1 MIQTSSRKRKK
12 LSRNQSVIPQTAVA
26 VIQKGQ
32 DESSD
37 LVNDSNPNLEMMTTI
52 SSNEQ
57 TLDDIRNLT
66 SSKVTDQLKVFLISQ
81 ARNELSRIVKL
92 TKFLD
97 KLESRFM
104 DKVDQAMEEDK
115 LTLRQYND
123 VIGLITDL
131 LARSNEII
139 YKVLKDD
146 SLMTILNTTIYTTG
160 GTTQMSSVISDLRDP
175 QARERVRNVVQ
186 NILLT
191 TKNYEVDQQGGIKQ

>member
-12 LSRNQSVIPQTAVA
+12 ADRSRSVVPQTAMTIV
-26 VIQKGQ
+26 QEGQ
-32 DESSD
+32 SKSSD
-37 LVNDSNPNLEMMTTI
+37 LAVVDSNPNLEMMTII
-52 SSNEQ
+52 SNNDQ

-104 DKVDQAMEEDK
+104 DKVDKAIEEDK
-115 LTLRQYND
+115 LTLQQYNN
-123 VIGLITDL
+123 VISLVTDL

-160 GTTQMSSVISDLRDP
+160 DTTQVSSVISDLKDP
-175 QARERVRNVVQ
+175 QARERVRNVIQ
-186 NILLT
+186 NILVT
-191 TKNYEVDQQGGIKQ
+191 TKNYEVDQ